1 MKKTFLFL
9 VCAVLCMT
17 MSAQQIV
24 EDFEANSFNWTEYN
38 YNSAYQAVIAKGK
51 LTIKSDVVSYTA
63 FSETQTYAKIMN
75 LMDPNP
81 LPTHWNRMAA
91 SHCVAPIDIL
101 KPFTVRANVMAANA
115 SSNSSCVG
123 VLFNY
128 RDEMNY
134 YCIAINRNGVR
145 FSRVENGRVVGI
157 EEDPM
162 CPKNMNTMVWE
173 IEKDGEELVFKIN
186 DTEFLSLHYTPMQYR
201 GFGFFAYGGASL
213 NVDDVTFVQ

>member
-1 MKKTFLFL
+1 MKKVLLFV
-9 VCAVLCMT
+9 VCTAMYLT

-24 EDFEANSFNWTEYN
+24 EDFEANSFNWTEYT
-38 YNSAYQAVIAKGK
+38 NSSTFQAVIAKGK
-51 LTIKSDVVSYTA
+51 LTIKSEVIRYTA
-63 FSETQTYAKIMN
+63 ANETRTYEMIMD
-75 LMDPNP
+75 LIDPDP

-91 SHCVAPIDIL
+91 SHCIAPIDIV
-101 KPFTVRANVMAANA
+101 KPFTVRANVLATNI
-115 SSNSSCVG
+115 STNTSCVG

-134 YCIAINRNGVR
+134 YCIAVNRNGVR
-145 FSRVENGRVVGI
+145 FSRVENGRIVGI

-173 IEKDGEELVFKIN
+173 IEKDGDELVFKIN
-186 DTEFLSLHYTPMQYR
+186 DTEFLNLHYTPMQYR

-213 NVDDVTFVQ
+213 SIDDVTFVQ

>member
-1 MKKTFLFL
+1 MKKLLLFL
-9 VCAVLCMT
+9 VSVVICMT

-63 FSETQTYAKIMN
+63 ISETQTYAKIMS
-75 LMDPNP
+75 LMDPAP

-91 SHCVAPIDIL
+91 SHCIAPIDIL

-115 SSNSSCVG
+115 STNSSCVG

-145 FSRVENGRVVGI
+145 FSRVENGRIVGI

-213 NVDDVTFVQ
+213 SVDDVTFVQ